1 MFIYFT
7 ANYFVFVVVLK
18 EKDGV
23 PRLRQHGGLSKLIYL
38 VETTNQK
45 VLDVTLSILGNCC
58 MEERTRKDVSKSL
71 FCHSFLSRILYL
83 ITARQRSCGK
93 VMFSQVCIC
102 LRKGASGYALSRVPS
117 GVGWGVCMPGPRPFL
132 RGMSGGWVCP
142 GMGGYSPHW
151 H

>member
-93 VMFSQVCIC
+93 VMFSQVCVC
-102 LRKGASGYALSRVPS
+102 LRKGGEWVCLVSGPFWG
-117 GVGWGVCMPGPRPFL
+117 GVGGVYAWSQTPSEGYVWGV
-132 RGMSGGWVCP
+132 GMSRDGWVLAP
-142 GMGGYSPHW
+142 LH
-151 H
+151 